1 MQGMEPVALVTM
13 LMLLQ
18 YFAFVLQVG
27 RARVKHEVKAP
38 AITGAPEFERALRVQ
53 QNTLEQLIV
62 ALPAL
67 WLFGFYISPL
77 VAAGAAVVNMFGRW
91 LYSRAYIK
99 DPAARGRGFAVSQL
113 AQLVLVL
120 GALAGPFLSW
130 FGLLQA

>member
-1 MQGMEPVALVTM
+1 MKGMEPVAFITM

-18 YFAFVLQVG
+18 YFVFVLQVG
-27 RARVKHEVKAP
+27 KARVKHEVKAP

-67 WLFGFYISPL
+67 WLFGWYLNP
-77 VAAGAAVVNMFGRW
+77 VAAAVLGVINMLGRG
-91 LYSRAYIK
+91 LYSRDYRH

-120 GALAGPFLSW
+120 GALAGPVLSW
-130 FGLLQA
+130 FGVL